1 MKTPMIGSR
10 HLAPVLAVAV
20 VTLTGCAAQT
30 STTTTLAPTTSSR
43 VARSVHAVARRHT
56 PRRHIRQRP
65 RRTRPAVSSPAG
77 GLVVS
82 SASAE
87 VVQSQPAP
95 GSCHARGSGLYSLPD
110 PSCTPG
116 ALNPAVTRATI
127 GQTICV
133 SGYTKTVR
141 PSESITAPEKVS
153 SMAAYGDAGTTH
165 DYEYDHLVSL
175 ELGGAAND
183 PRNLWPE
190 PGASPNPKDSVE
202 NELHR
207 MVCDGQ
213 IALARAQHIIA
224 TEWVAFARS
233 HGQSAAA
240 PAPALSAPSTTAT
253 VPSGGSSPDK
263 PIADVNCSDF
273 SSHAAAQAWFVAHG
287 GSPANDV
294 AGLDGSHDGVA
305 CQSLPQL
312 FERSALHH
320 LARLPTTPIPSGAWS
335 SPHKPYVS
343 CWTDHMRVT
352 GWNRGIK
359 ADMKCISD

>member
-1 MKTPMIGSR
+1 MKMLMIRSR
-10 HLAPVLAVAV
+10 HVAPVLAVAAV
-20 VTLTGCAAQT
+20 ALGGCSAQT
-30 STTTTLAPTTSSR
+30 STTTTPARPTTTSS
-43 VARSVHAVARRHT
+43 
-56 PRRHIRQRP
+56 
-65 RRTRPAVSSPAG
+65 SSPARPAHARAHRHSPDRHTHRRSRRAAVSPAG
-77 GLVVS
+77 ALAVS

-116 ALNPAVTRATI
+116 ALNPAVTQATI

-133 SGYTKTVR
+133 SGYTRTVR

-183 PRNLWPE
+183 ARNLWPE
-190 PGASPNPKDSVE
+190 PGASPNPKDAVE

-213 IALARAQHIIA
+213 IALAHAQHIIA
-224 TEWVAFARS
+224 TGWVAFARS
-233 HGQSAAA
+233 HGHSTAA
-240 PAPALSAPSTTAT
+240 PTPATPSAPAATTA
-253 VPSGGSSPDK
+253 PAGGSGPDK
-263 PIADVNCSDF
+263 PIADINCSDF
-273 SSHAAAQAWFVAHG
+273 STHAAAQAWFVAHG

-294 AGLDGSHDGVA
+294 AGLDGNHDGVA
-305 CQSLPQL
+305 CQSLP
-312 FERSALHH
+312 
-320 LARLPTTPIPSGAWS
+320 
-335 SPHKPYVS
+335 
-343 CWTDHMRVT
+343 
-352 GWNRGIK
+352 
-359 ADMKCISD
+359 